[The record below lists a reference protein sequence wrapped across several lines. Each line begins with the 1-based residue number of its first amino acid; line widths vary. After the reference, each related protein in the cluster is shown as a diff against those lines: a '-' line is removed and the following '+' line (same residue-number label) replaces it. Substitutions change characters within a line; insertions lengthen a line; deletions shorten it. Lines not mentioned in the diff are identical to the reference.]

1 MIKLPSTL
9 FFLKSSYNFT
19 YLIILYIKNNIY
31 KLCLVKFNEELK
43 SDVYKR
49 AAERL
54 NRLGHKRRSSEI
66 EDWSK
71 KVELKEKNKLW
82 KDLVDKFS
90 KYGKVKA
97 KIKNEKDDSEIET
110 SFYIYLHLDYD
121 PLYSNNHELP
131 DDITEI
137 TIFISLIPT
146 DEEDYDLLMRTYNK
160 FIFTGMYFQFKYE
173 IQDDGSH
180 NLYESYDFG
189 YNNGDY
195 SVYLVDR
202 PSAGRL
208 KLLLTKI
215 FDEESDYPGS
225 TMIDGQSVTRY
236 KTLYSEVNS
245 EIYMNKGFSSDTG
258 ASIYDIL
265 DYFKRISPNKLYRS

>member
-1 MIKLPSTL
+1 MK
-9 FFLKSSYNFT
+9 Y
-19 YLIILYIKNNIY
+19 
-31 KLCLVKFNEELK
+31 LVKFNEELK

-71 KVELKEKNKLW
+71 KVELKEKSKLW

-97 KIKNEKDDSEIET
+97 KIKNEKDDSVIET
-110 SFYIYLHLDYD
+110 NFYIYLHLDYD
-121 PLYSNNHELP
+121 PLYNNYHEDP

-137 TIFISLIPT
+137 TIFVSLIPT

-180 NLYESYDFG
+180 NLYDSYDFG

-195 SVYLVDR
+195 SVNLVDR